1 MNGDVCLVGVGR
13 PELVGDDTLE
23 VAHVSFLDVP
33 EVEVGGEVVDPP
45 PVTQVPHLLGA
56 VHSFSQHLL
65 KRSHQLVPTLPNT
78 LNMVFL
84 CYLLNLFQGLLWFH
98 QYSGASILRMTVLK
112 MTVSRLRK
120 FVANDSINICY

>member
-1 MNGDVCLVGVGR
+1 M
-13 PELVGDDTLE
+13 
-23 VAHVSFLDVP
+23 
-33 EVEVGGEVVDPP
+33 GGEVVDPP
-45 PVTQVPHLLGA
+45 PITQVPHLLGA
-56 VHSFSQHLL
+56 VHTLSQHLL

-84 CYLLNLFQGLLWFH
+84 CYLLNLFKGLLWFH